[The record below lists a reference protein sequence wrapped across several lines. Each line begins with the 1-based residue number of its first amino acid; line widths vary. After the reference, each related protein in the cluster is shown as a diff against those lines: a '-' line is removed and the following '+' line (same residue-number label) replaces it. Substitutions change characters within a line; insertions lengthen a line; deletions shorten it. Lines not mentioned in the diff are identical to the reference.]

1 MSTTPQNSAAAKV
14 AELTRSY
21 EAQGYAVKT
30 EPAASDIPFDLGG
43 YRPDLLVEKEGQ
55 HLIVEVKKAGV
66 PLSVDRLQILASTIR
81 QHAGWRFLVVPDDEE
96 FPGQPFSNAGELVSW
111 QAVTER
117 AKRAGHLLNLGET
130 DAAFLMLW
138 STLEAMLRRHAE
150 QIALPI
156 ERLPTA
162 TVLNYLYSQ
171 GELSYEQFQQA
182 LAAMKVRN
190 RLVHGFEAT
199 EATQEARPLHT
210 LVEALLQEWT
220 YTQNAA

>member
-1 MSTTPQNSAAAKV
+1 MKASPHDNGAAKV
-14 AELTRSY
+14 AELTRNY
-21 EAQGYAVKT
+21 EALGFAVKT
-30 EPAASDIPFDLGG
+30 EPSADDIPFNLGG
-43 YRPDLLVEKEGQ
+43 YRPDLLVEKEGE
-55 HLIVEVKKAGV
+55 HIIVEVKKAGV
-66 PLSVDRLQILASTIR
+66 PLSVDRLQALASTIR
-81 QHAGWRFLVVPDDEE
+81 QHAGWRFLLVPEE
-96 FPGQPFSNAGELVSW
+96 EEGLSQSFSSVGEVVSW

-156 ERLPTA
+156 ERLPA
-162 TVLNYLYSQ
+162 SALLNYLYSQ
-171 GELSYEQFQQA
+171 GELTYEQFQQA
-182 LAAMKVRN
+182 LTAMKVRN

-199 EATQEARPLHT
+199 ETTQEARPLHN
-210 LVEALLQEWT
+210 LVEELLQEWT